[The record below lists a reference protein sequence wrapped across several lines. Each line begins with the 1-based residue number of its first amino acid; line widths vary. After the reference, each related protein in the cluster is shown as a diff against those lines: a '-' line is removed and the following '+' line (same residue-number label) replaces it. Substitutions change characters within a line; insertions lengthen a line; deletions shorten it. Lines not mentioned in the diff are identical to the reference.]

1 VTRWP
6 RIQVC
11 LPPEL
16 FDAVGVQARRA
27 RCSASSIVRAL
38 VADALDKPSRIER
51 GTPGNDDA
59 NGTQGR
65 TPARRFPRTPAT

>member
-38 VADALDKPSRIER
+38 VADALEAHRIER
-51 GTPGNDDA
+51 GTPGNDDG
-59 NGTQGR
+59 NGTHGR
-65 TPARRFPRTPAT
+65 TSTRRFPRTPA

>member
-16 FDAVGVQARRA
+16 FDAVGAQARRA

-38 VADALDKPSRIER
+38 VADALEATRIER
-51 GTPGNDDA
+51 GTPGVDDA
-59 NGTQGR
+59 TGTQGR
-65 TPARRFPRTPAT
+65 TSTRRFPRNPAT

>member
-16 FDAVGVQARRA
+16 FDAVGAQARRA

-38 VADALDKPSRIER
+38 VADALEAPRIER
-51 GTPGNDDA
+51 GTPGVDDA
-59 NGTQGR
+59 TGTQGR